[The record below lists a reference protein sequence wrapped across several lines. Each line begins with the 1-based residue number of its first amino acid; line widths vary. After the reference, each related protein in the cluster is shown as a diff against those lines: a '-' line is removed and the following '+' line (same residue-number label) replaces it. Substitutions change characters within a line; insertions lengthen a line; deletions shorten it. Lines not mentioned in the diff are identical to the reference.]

1 LAARY
6 STVDLS
12 DSDIKGGEEQNF
24 TAGLNWYLNP
34 NTRLMFNYVYA
45 DLEKRADV
53 KDDDINVFQARF
65 QVDF

>member
-1 LAARY
+1 
-6 STVDLS
+6 
-12 DSDIKGGEEQNF
+12 
-24 TAGLNWYLNP
+24 
-34 NTRLMFNYVYA
+34 LMFNYVYA